1 MDGLIKLKDIGAQK
15 IHEKTHISRQHVQAI
30 LHESFE
36 DGQKVQFIGFISILE
51 REYSVDLSD
60 LKARATE
67 YFDDIDA
74 HSSAKNQVFV
84 VPKKKKKFTALYIS
98 IVIIIFIGV
107 SAYSILTSTS
117 AAKTQNIKVQ
127 ELNQEKV
134 QEILEIVEDIN
145 ETNSSLE
152 NNESTIIVE
161 EEVVAI
167 EVPKSLIVLPRT
179 KVWMGYIDLET
190 HKKYQKVFKNKFTLD
205 TSKNWIIVFGH
216 GSVNIEIDGELKKFN
231 NKNNLRF
238 LYQDGELKKITYK
251 EFKRLNKGRKW

>member
-36 DGQKVQFIGFISILE
+36 DGHKIQFIGFMSILE
-51 REYSVDLSD
+51 REYSVDLSE
-60 LKARATE
+60 LKAKAAE
-67 YFDDIDA
+67 YFDEIEK
-74 HSSAKNQVFV
+74 HGTKKNVFV
-84 VPKKKKKFTALYIS
+84 VPKKKKKFTVLYIS
-98 IVIIIFIGV
+98 VVIIIFIGV

-117 AAKTQNIKVQ
+117 ALKTQNIKVQ
-127 ELNQEKV
+127 ELNQETTE
-134 QEILEIVEDIN
+134 EIVSIVEDIN

-152 NNESTIIVE
+152 NNESVVVFEKETIKE
-161 EEVVAI
+161 
-167 EVPKSLIVLPRT
+167 PRSLKVLPRT

-190 HKKYQKVFKNKFTLD
+190 HKKYQKVFRDEFIMD
-205 TSKNWIIVFGH
+205 ISKNYIIVFGH

-231 NKNNLRF
+231 DKNNLRF
-238 LYQDGELKKITYK
+238 LYQDGELSRITYK